1 MILPPVAAVLLA
13 AGGSRRAGRAK
24 LLFPWRGTTLL
35 RHAAAAAL
43 GSGADPVLCVLGC
56 EGERLAAELAG
67 LPLHL
72 VPNDGWEEGL
82 ASSFRTALAA
92 LPELAAEAE
101 GALFLLAD
109 QPLVGAPELARLL
122 AHARGLAGPG
132 RPLPLLASACGAGI
146 GPPVL
151 LPARLWPELAA
162 LRGDRGAREILERHR
177 TELVIFDLPEA
188 AYDVDRE
195 EDLAAHTALASRANA

>member
-1 MILPPVAAVLLA
+1 LIAPPVAAVLLA

-35 RHAAAAAL
+35 GHAARAAL
-43 GSGADPVLCVLGC
+43 ASGASPVLCVLGC

-72 VPNDGWEEGL
+72 VENDAWEEGL
-82 ASSFRTALAA
+82 AASFRAALAA
-92 LPELAAEAE
+92 LPELAPEAE

-122 AHARGLAGPG
+122 AHARELAGPG
-132 RPLPLLASACGAGI
+132 GAPPLVASSHGERL

-151 LPARLWPELAA
+151 LPARLWPELAG
-162 LRGDRGAREILERHR
+162 LRGDRGAREILDRHLD
-177 TELVIFDLPEA
+177 ELHTFPLPEA

-195 EDLAAHTALASRANA
+195 EDLAALAALPSRANA